1 MYRTTSANSGPNS
14 EDDNPAMH
22 TVLAQHSDAIKAL
35 CQRLGVKRLELF
47 GSAVAG
53 PFELGRSDFDF
64 LVELDPAGL
73 GSRAQRLIDLAE
85 ALEGLLGARVDLV
98 NPRYIRN
105 PFFAA
110 EVERTRT
117 PVYG

>member
-1 MYRTTSANSGPNS
+1 
-14 EDDNPAMH
+14 MH
-22 TVLAQHSDAIKAL
+22 PSLAPHADAIRTL

-47 GSAVAG
+47 GSAAAG
-53 PFELGRSDFDF
+53 TFTPGRSDYDF
-64 LVELDPAGL
+64 LVELDPSRP
-73 GSRAQRLIDLAE
+73 GSRAQRIIDLAE
-85 ALEGLLGARVDLV
+85 ALEQILGAPIDLV
-98 NPRYIRN
+98 NPNYIRN

>member
-1 MYRTTSANSGPNS
+1 
-14 EDDNPAMH
+14 MH
-22 TVLAQHSDAIKAL
+22 PSLAPHAEAIKSL
-35 CQRLGVKRLELF
+35 CERLGVKRLELF
-47 GSAVAG
+47 GSAAAG
-53 PFELGRSDFDF
+53 QFIAGRSDYDF
-64 LVELDPAGL
+64 LVELDASG

-85 ALEGLLGARVDLV
+85 ALEKLLGARIDLV
-98 NPRYIRN
+98 NPNYIRN

>member
-1 MYRTTSANSGPNS
+1 M
-14 EDDNPAMH
+14 
-22 TVLAQHSDAIKAL
+22 

-47 GSAVAG
+47 GSAAAG
-53 PFELGRSDFDF
+53 AFKPGQSDFDF
-64 LVELDPAGL
+64 LVELDPSL
-73 GSRAQRLIDLAE
+73 HGSRAQRIIDLAE
-85 ALEGLLGARVDLV
+85 TLEQILGAPIDLV
-98 NPRYIRN
+98 KPNYIRN